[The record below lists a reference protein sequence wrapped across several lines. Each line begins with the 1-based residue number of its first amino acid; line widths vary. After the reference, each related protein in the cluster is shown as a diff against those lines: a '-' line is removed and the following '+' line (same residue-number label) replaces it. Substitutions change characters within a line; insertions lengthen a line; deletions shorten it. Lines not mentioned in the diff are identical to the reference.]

1 MRRGRW
7 APGNEDIREFPK
19 GALKM
24 VSPGSVYTLSS
35 FSSTLKYTMQLDPTH
50 QNENQREAV
59 PRLAF
64 RTDFYQY
71 NVRYTSHSKWYA
83 QWGQMLSE
91 AIIYPVWVRTVI
103 G

>member
-1 MRRGRW
+1 LDGDNLCE
-7 APGNEDIREFPK
+7 ADDLTEIISGNKDRKMGIREDIRGFPK

-24 VSPGSVYTLSS
+24 VSMYALSS

-71 NVRYTSHSKWYA
+71 NVKYTSHSKWYA
-83 QWGQMLSE
+83 QWGQMLS
-91 AIIYPVWVRTVI
+91 
-103 G
+103 